1 MLIYIPIRANAM
13 TERSSGGD
21 FSESYGVVR
30 HGMVKSR
37 NTLVSSRLK
46 DCLVGFAGRSRYH
59 EQGHDSVL

>member
-1 MLIYIPIRANAM
+1 M

-30 HGMVKSR
+30 HGMLKSR
-37 NTLVSSRLK
+37 NTLLSSRLK
-46 DCLVGFAGRSRYH
+46 DYLVGFAGRSRYH